1 MRRNIP
7 VMVIT
12 LVCSCAAGSVAA
24 QGASQGI
31 QAEWTA
37 DTARTHGRAMESHD
51 TINNAIAGPLIIVIS
66 QQLGGRAV
74 DMRLDTV
81 DVQDMDAQEVNAQ
94 EVNARDRVVSGTGS
108 LRIDGNKDWVGFRFH
123 LPYDARLGKAGYPEV
138 TLGGVAAGE
147 RDVPND
153 AQLVQQ
159 LEARIVAALSKEFR
173 QQSVWLQLDR
183 IATVEGGS
191 HYLGINADGIA
202 HLGGD
207 STDMMIDAFYDRSS
221 GEWLRLHYS
230 LGEDAGYPSRNL
242 SNN

>member
-7 VMVIT
+7 VMVVM
-12 LVCSCAAGSVAA
+12 LACSCAAGSMASQA
-24 QGASQGI
+24 ASQGI
-31 QAEWTA
+31 ETESAA
-37 DTARTHGRAMESHD
+37 ATARTRGRTLESRD
-51 TINNAIAGPLIIVIS
+51 AINNAIAGPLILVIS

-74 DMRLDTV
+74 DMRLDAV
-81 DVQDMDAQEVNAQ
+81 DIQDMDVQD
-94 EVNARDRVVSGTGS
+94 VNARDRVVSGTGS
-108 LRIDGNKDWVGFRFH
+108 LRIGGSKDWVGFRFRV
-123 LPYDARLGKAGYPEV
+123 PYDARLGKAGYPEV
-138 TLGGVAAGE
+138 SMGGVAAGE

-159 LEARIVAALSKEFR
+159 LEARIVAALSKGFR

-191 HYLGINADGIA
+191 HYLGINADGVA

-207 STDMMIDAFYDRSS
+207 SIDMMIDAFYDRSS

-230 LGEDAGYPSRNL
+230 LGEDAGYASGNPS
-242 SNN
+242 SN

>member
-7 VMVIT
+7 VAVVM
-12 LVCSCAAGSVAA
+12 LACSCAAGSAASQGAA
-24 QGASQGI
+24 QGI
-31 QAEWTA
+31 EAESTA
-37 DTARTHGRAMESHD
+37 ATARMHGRAVESRD

-74 DMRLDTV
+74 DMRLDAV
-81 DVQDMDAQEVNAQ
+81 DVQDMDVQ

-108 LRIDGNKDWVGFRFH
+108 LRIDGNEDWVGFRFH
-123 LPYDARLGKAGYPEV
+123 VPYDARLGKAGYPEV
-138 TLGGVAAGE
+138 SMGGVAAGE

-153 AQLVQQ
+153 GQLVQQ

-173 QQSVWLQLDR
+173 HQSVWLQLDR

-202 HLGGD
+202 HVGGD
-207 STDMMIDAFYDRSS
+207 SIDMMIEAFYDRSS
-221 GEWLRLHYS
+221 GEWLRLHYG
-230 LGEDAGYPSRNL
+230 LGEGAGHPPRNL
-242 SNN
+242 PTN

>member
-1 MRRNIP
+1 MRRNIS
-7 VMVIT
+7 VMVIA
-12 LVCSCAAGSVAA
+12 LACSCASGSVAS
-24 QGASQGI
+24 QGALQGI
-31 QAEWTA
+31 EAESTA
-37 DTARTHGRAMESHD
+37 ATAGTHGRAVESRD
-51 TINNAIAGPLIIVIS
+51 TINNAIAGPLIAVIS

-74 DMRLDTV
+74 DMRLDAV
-81 DVQDMDAQEVNAQ
+81 DVQDMDAQ

-108 LRIDGNKDWVGFRFH
+108 LRIDGKKDWVGFRFH
-123 LPYDARLGKAGYPEV
+123 VPYDAQLGKAGYPEV
-138 TLGGVAAGE
+138 IMGGVAAGE

-191 HYLGINADGIA
+191 HYLGINADGVA

-207 STDMMIDAFYDRSS
+207 STDVMIDAFYDRSS

>member
-1 MRRNIP
+1 MRRNIAAMV
-7 VMVIT
+7 VM
-12 LVCSCAAGSVAA
+12 LACSCAASSV
-24 QGASQGI
+24 ASQGTSQGI
-31 QAEWTA
+31 EAESAAT
-37 DTARTHGRAMESHD
+37 TTPTHGRAVERRD
-51 TINNAIAGPLIIVIS
+51 TLDNAIAGPLITVIS

-74 DMRLDTV
+74 DMRLDAV
-81 DVQDMDAQEVNAQ
+81 DIQDMDVQGMNV
-94 EVNARDRVVSGTGS
+94 RDRMVSGTGS
-108 LRIDGNKDWVGFRFH
+108 LRIGGNQDWVGFRFH

-138 TLGGVAAGE
+138 TMGGVAAGE

-191 HYLGINADGIA
+191 HYLGINADGVA

-207 STDMMIDAFYDRSS
+207 SAGMRIDAFYDRSS

-230 LGEDAGYPSRNL
+230 LGEDAGYPSRKL

>member
-1 MRRNIP
+1 M
-7 VMVIT
+7 
-12 LVCSCAAGSVAA
+12 
-24 QGASQGI
+24 
-31 QAEWTA
+31 
-37 DTARTHGRAMESHD
+37 
-51 TINNAIAGPLIIVIS
+51 
-66 QQLGGRAV
+66 
-74 DMRLDTV
+74 
-81 DVQDMDAQEVNAQ
+81 DVQGMNV
-94 EVNARDRVVSGTGS
+94 RDRMVSGTGS
-108 LRIDGNKDWVGFRFH
+108 LRIGGNKDWVGFRFH

-138 TLGGVAAGE
+138 TMGGVAAGE

-173 QQSVWLQLDR
+173 QQSVWLQLER

-191 HYLGINADGIA
+191 HYLGINADGVA

-207 STDMMIDAFYDRSS
+207 STDMLIDAFYDRSS

>member
-1 MRRNIP
+1 MRRNIAAMV
-7 VMVIT
+7 VMLT
-12 LVCSCAAGSVAA
+12 CACAAGSA
-24 QGASQGI
+24 ASQGTSQGI
-31 QAEWTA
+31 EAESAAT
-37 DTARTHGRAMESHD
+37 TTRSHGRAAESRD
-51 TINNAIAGPLIIVIS
+51 TLNNAIAGPLITVIS

-74 DMRLDTV
+74 DMRLDAV
-81 DVQDMDAQEVNAQ
+81 DVQDMDVQGMNV
-94 EVNARDRVVSGTGS
+94 RDRMVSGTGS
-108 LRIDGNKDWVGFRFH
+108 LRIGGNKDWVGFRFH
-123 LPYDARLGKAGYPEV
+123 LPYDARLGKAGYPDV
-138 TLGGVAAGE
+138 TMGGVAAGE

-159 LEARIVAALSKEFR
+159 LEARIVAALSKGFR

-191 HYLGINADGIA
+191 HYLGINADGVA

-207 STDMMIDAFYDRSS
+207 STDMLIDAFYDRSS

>member
-12 LVCSCAAGSVAA
+12 LACSCAVGSVAS
-24 QGASQGI
+24 QGASSGI
-31 QAEWTA
+31 EADSTA
-37 DTARTHGRAMESHD
+37 PSEHMHGRAVESRD
-51 TINNAIAGPLIIVIS
+51 TINNAIAGPLILVIS

-74 DMRLDTV
+74 DMRLDAV
-81 DVQDMDAQEVNAQ
+81 DVQDMDAQ

-123 LPYDARLGKAGYPEV
+123 VPYDAKFGKAGYPEV

-147 RDVPND
+147 HDVPND

-173 QQSVWLQLDR
+173 QPSVWLQLDR

-230 LGEDAGYPSRNL
+230 LGEEAGYPSRNL
-242 SNN
+242 SSN

>member
-1 MRRNIP
+1 MRRNIS

-12 LVCSCAAGSVAA
+12 LACSCAPGSVAS
-24 QGASQGI
+24 QGAWQGI
-31 QAEWTA
+31 EAESTA
-37 DTARTHGRAMESHD
+37 ATAHTHGRVAARRD
-51 TINNAIAGPLIIVIS
+51 TINNAIAGPLITVIS

-74 DMRLDTV
+74 DMRLDSV
-81 DVQDMDAQEVNAQ
+81 DIQDMDVQEVNAS
-94 EVNARDRVVSGTGS
+94 DRVVSGTGS
-108 LRIDGNKDWVGFRFH
+108 LRIDGNNDWVGFRFH
-123 LPYDARLGKAGYPEV
+123 LPYDDRLGKAGYPEV

-159 LEARIVAALSKEFR
+159 LETRIVAALSKGFR

-191 HYLGINADGIA
+191 HYLGINADGVA

-207 STDMMIDAFYDRSS
+207 SIDMMIDAFYDRSS

-230 LGEDAGYPSRNL
+230 LGEDAGYASGNP

>member
-1 MRRNIP
+1 MRRNIAAMV
-7 VMVIT
+7 VM
-12 LVCSCAAGSVAA
+12 LACACAAGSVAS
-24 QGASQGI
+24 QGTSQGI
-31 QAEWTA
+31 EAESTA
-37 DTARTHGRAMESHD
+37 TATRTNGRAAESRD
-51 TINNAIAGPLIIVIS
+51 TLNNAIAGPLITVIS

-81 DVQDMDAQEVNAQ
+81 DIQDMDVQGMNI
-94 EVNARDRVVSGTGS
+94 RDRMVSGTGS
-108 LRIDGNKDWVGFRFH
+108 LRIGGNKDWVGFRFH

-138 TLGGVAAGE
+138 TMGGVAAGE

-173 QQSVWLQLDR
+173 QQSVWLQLER

-191 HYLGINADGIA
+191 HYLGINADGVA

-207 STDMMIDAFYDRSS
+207 STDMLIDAFYDRSS

>member
-1 MRRNIP
+1 
-7 VMVIT
+7 
-12 LVCSCAAGSVAA
+12 
-24 QGASQGI
+24 
-31 QAEWTA
+31 
-37 DTARTHGRAMESHD
+37 
-51 TINNAIAGPLIIVIS
+51 
-66 QQLGGRAV
+66 
-74 DMRLDTV
+74 MRLDAV
-81 DVQDMDAQEVNAQ
+81 DVQDMDAQ

-108 LRIDGNKDWVGFRFH
+108 LRIDGKKDWVGFRFH
-123 LPYDARLGKAGYPEV
+123 VPYDARLAKAGYPEV
-138 TLGGVAAGE
+138 VMGGVAAGE

-191 HYLGINADGIA
+191 HYLGINADGVA

-207 STDMMIDAFYDRSS
+207 STDVMIDAFYDRSS

-230 LGEDAGYPSRNL
+230 LGEDAGYPPRNL
-242 SNN
+242 SSH

>member
-7 VMVIT
+7 VMVVM
-12 LVCSCAAGSVAA
+12 LACSCAAGSVAS

-31 QAEWTA
+31 EAESTA
-37 DTARTHGRAMESHD
+37 ATARTHGRAVESRD
-51 TINNAIAGPLIIVIS
+51 TINNAIAGPLISVIS

-74 DMRLDTV
+74 DMRLDAV
-81 DVQDMDAQEVNAQ
+81 DIQDMDVQDM
-94 EVNARDRVVSGTGS
+94 NARDRMVSGTGS
-108 LRIDGNKDWVGFRFH
+108 LRIDGNEDWVGFRFH

-138 TLGGVAAGE
+138 SMGGVAAGE

-191 HYLGINADGIA
+191 HYLGINADGVA
-202 HLGGD
+202 HVGGD
-207 STDMMIDAFYDRSS
+207 SIDMMIDAFYDRSS
-221 GEWLRLHYS
+221 GEWLRLHYG
-230 LGEDAGYPSRNL
+230 LGEGRVPPPWSLPIN
-242 SNN
+242 

>member
-7 VMVIT
+7 AVVVM
-12 LVCSCAAGSVAA
+12 LACSCAAGSVAS
-24 QGASQGI
+24 QGASDGI
-31 QAEWTA
+31 EAESTA
-37 DTARTHGRAMESHD
+37 ATARMHGRALESRD

-66 QQLGGRAV
+66 QQVGGRAV
-74 DMRLDTV
+74 DMRLDAV
-81 DVQDMDAQEVNAQ
+81 DVQDMDVR

-108 LRIDGNKDWVGFRFH
+108 LRIDGNEDWVGFRFH
-123 LPYDARLGKAGYPEV
+123 VPYDARLGKAGYPEV
-138 TLGGVAAGE
+138 SMGGVAAGE

-173 QQSVWLQLDR
+173 QSVWLQLDR

-202 HLGGD
+202 HVGGD
-207 STDMMIDAFYDRSS
+207 SIDMMIEAFYDRSS
-221 GEWLRLHYS
+221 GEWLRLHYG
-230 LGEDAGYPSRNL
+230 LGEGAGPPPRNL
-242 SNN
+242 PVN

>member
-1 MRRNIP
+1 M
-7 VMVIT
+7 
-12 LVCSCAAGSVAA
+12 
-24 QGASQGI
+24 
-31 QAEWTA
+31 
-37 DTARTHGRAMESHD
+37 HGRALESRD

-74 DMRLDTV
+74 DMRLDAV
-81 DVQDMDAQEVNAQ
+81 DVQDMDVR

-108 LRIDGNKDWVGFRFH
+108 LRIDGNEDWVGFRFH
-123 LPYDARLGKAGYPEV
+123 VPYDARLGKAGYPEV
-138 TLGGVAAGE
+138 SMGGVAAGE

-173 QQSVWLQLDR
+173 QQSVWLQLER

-191 HYLGINADGIA
+191 HYLGINADGVA

-207 STDMMIDAFYDRSS
+207 STDMLIDAFYDRSS